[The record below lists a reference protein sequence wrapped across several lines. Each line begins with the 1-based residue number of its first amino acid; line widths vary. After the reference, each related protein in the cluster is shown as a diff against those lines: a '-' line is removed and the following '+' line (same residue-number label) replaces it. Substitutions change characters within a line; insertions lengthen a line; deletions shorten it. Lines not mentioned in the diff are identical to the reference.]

1 MIEITITII
10 LAMITS
16 LLPTLYNKITDNT
29 DISNSTYIIIA
40 ALIMGILTACFIY
53 SLLVLGVLE
62 TLYYLIIYLIILGA
76 IFLTQYLVKLN
87 SK

>member
-16 LLPTLYNKITDNT
+16 VIPTLYIKITDNT
-29 DISNSTYIIIA
+29 DFSNSIYIGVT
-40 ALIMGILTACFIY
+40 ALIIGVLSAFFIY
-53 SLLVLGVLE
+53 SLMALGILE
-62 TLYYLIIYLIILGA
+62 TLYYLIIYIIILGS
-76 IFLTQYLVKLN
+76 IFLTKYLVKLN

>member
-16 LLPTLYNKITDNT
+16 VIPTLYIKITDNT
-29 DISNSTYIIIA
+29 DLSNSIYIGA
-40 ALIMGILTACFIY
+40 TALIIGVLSAFLIY
-53 SLLVLGVLE
+53 SLMALGILE
-62 TLYYLIIYLIILGA
+62 TLYYLIIYIIILGS
-76 IFLTQYLVKLN
+76 IFLTKYLVKLN